1 MDLNKTRRQTG
12 QAFSIL
18 GQATGAEYKRRRKEE
33 EDYQRRMMRDK
44 FKYGLISAA
53 ISPAVQAFGK
63 SATDFAGDLVF
74 GKEEN
79 FFKDTEDGRQAAY
92 RAKLNKK
99 RLEELE
105 ATRAEIL
112 KKGRAAGS
120 TEQYGIDTI
129 LEARKKAVQGVAG
142 GPDENLF
149 INEYIYSSEERESAR
164 AEWEKQWAELN
175 AGIKT
180 LKAAPSLA
188 EMEAAYRKTA
198 IGQSRGRQAVGRA
211 LAWLRGKDY
220 DKDIRKPAIK
230 RILTAGVPGQS
241 QEWYDMSAT
250 DLEENYLRASN
261 VVEGLD
267 AYAEKLLKE
276 NKPLGE
282 SLKNANEARKK
293 NNLLVTAIDQQ
304 NVQPFLDQDYTMEEA
319 KEAIVMGVSNKRAP
333 TKLQANRAVTNR
345 ISSSITN
352 IIPNSG
358 KAKIEQS
365 ANTFFSFEENTENIK
380 RIKEE
385 LYVQIYA
392 QANEGKV
399 PKQTYAEAQGRALE
413 NSSSSFATYVT
424 AVDSRFEN
432 LAAQLV
438 TEAERLVRSDMVANK
453 DEYFSE
459 IPGEGAR
466 KVELK
471 TYEYMHLLLESNLG
485 REAVETKE
493 DVPFYSKDKDKVS
506 IQNLYNGSVRR
517 APPETVKS
525 IKEQLEEQDDLMD
538 VGDLSS
544 LPIFEDP
551 VASNPEAPVVP
562 KPEKSS
568 TVARLQGVAES
579 FISKGMPD
587 KDEIIKVREA
597 IEKREGLKEAIASTP
612 KGQEFLDA
620 LYANRAELSAAKS
633 AGKPHPLY
641 GDSAISNL
649 FNKAGKGTTTKE
661 DLLAIAA
668 EQSGAAGRESALKDF
683 ALDSDNKSG
692 LGNIKSRSIL
702 ENLGFDPTPL
712 PAKSGILFDKDKIKR
727 EGRSSSLLDKP
738 EGSEDIKSMSILER
752 LGFDPTPLP
761 DKSGILF
768 DKDKIKRKP
777 KTTVKEDKVVEAV
790 EKADKKIDALVQEE
804 TPQSKKINKI
814 VSSIKQLKS
823 LDFLT
828 PEQVYTLLGPRS
840 MPYSKKVNGEMVEVY
855 YERQGF
861 SEEIKEAVM
870 QKLYGV

>member
-149 INEYIYSSEERESAR
+149 INEYIYSNEERESAR
-164 AEWEKQWAELN
+164 VEWKKQWAELN

-188 EMEAAYRKTA
+188 EMEAAYKKTA

-220 DKDIRKPAIK
+220 DNDIRKPAIK

-282 SLKNANEARKK
+282 SLKNANDARKK
-293 NNLLVTAIDQQ
+293 NNILVNAIDQQ
-304 NVQPFLDQDYTMEEA
+304 DVQPFLDQDYTIQEA

-333 TKLQANRAVTNR
+333 TKLQANRAVMNR
-345 ISSSITN
+345 ISSSITD

-380 RIKEE
+380 KIKEE

-413 NSSSSFATYVT
+413 NSSSTFASYVT

-438 TEAERLVRSDMVANK
+438 TEAERLVRSDMVDNK

-471 TYEYMHLLLESNLG
+471 TYEYMHLLLKSNLG
-485 REAVETKE
+485 TETVKTTE
-493 DVPFYSKDKDKVS
+493 EKFWSDDKVS
-506 IQNLYNGSVRR
+506 IKELYNGSVRR

-544 LPIFEDP
+544 LPVFENP
-551 VASNPEAPVVP
+551 VASDPEAPVVP
-562 KPEKSS
+562 KPKKSS
-568 TVARLQGVAES
+568 TDARLQGVAES
-579 FISKGMPD
+579 FVSQGMPD
-587 KDEIIKVREA
+587 KDEIIKVRDA
-597 IEKREGLKEAIASTP
+597 IEKRAGLKEAIASTP

-620 LYANRAELSAAKS
+620 LYANK
-633 AGKPHPLY
+633 
-641 GDSAISNL
+641 
-649 FNKAGKGTTTKE
+649 KE
-661 DLLAIAA
+661 NLLAIAE

-683 ALDSDNKSG
+683 AIDSDNKSS
-692 LGNIKSRSIL
+692 LENIKSRSVL

-790 EKADKKIDALVQEE
+790 EKVDKKIDALVQEE

-840 MPYSKKVNGEMVEVY
+840 MPYSKKVNGEIVEVY

>member
-112 KKGRAAGS
+112 KKGRAVGS

-149 INEYIYSSEERESAR
+149 INEYIYSNEERESAR
-164 AEWEKQWAELN
+164 VEWEKQWAELN

-188 EMEAAYRKTA
+188 EMEAAYKKTA

-220 DKDIRKPAIK
+220 DNDIRKPAIK

-282 SLKNANEARKK
+282 SLKNANDARKK
-293 NNLLVTAIDQQ
+293 NNILVNAIDQQ
-304 NVQPFLDQDYTMEEA
+304 DVQPFLDQDYTIQEA

-333 TKLQANRAVTNR
+333 TKLQANRAVMNR
-345 ISSSITN
+345 ISSSITD

-380 RIKEE
+380 KIKEE

-413 NSSSSFATYVT
+413 NSSSTFASYVT

-438 TEAERLVRSDMVANK
+438 TEAERLVRSDMVDNK

-471 TYEYMHLLLESNLG
+471 TYEYMHLLLKSNLG
-485 REAVETKE
+485 TETVKTTE
-493 DVPFYSKDKDKVS
+493 EKFWSDDKVS
-506 IQNLYNGSVRR
+506 IKELYNGSVRR

-544 LPIFEDP
+544 LPVFENP
-551 VASNPEAPVVP
+551 VASDPEAPVVP
-562 KPEKSS
+562 KPKKSS
-568 TVARLQGVAES
+568 TDARLQGVAES
-579 FISKGMPD
+579 FVSQGMPD
-587 KDEIIKVREA
+587 KDEIIKVRDA
-597 IEKREGLKEAIASTP
+597 IEKRAGLKEAIASTP

-661 DLLAIAA
+661 DLLAIAE

-683 ALDSDNKSG
+683 AIDSDNKSS
-692 LGNIKSRSIL
+692 LENIKSRSIL

-727 EGRSSSLLDKP
+727 
-738 EGSEDIKSMSILER
+738 
-752 LGFDPTPLP
+752 
-761 DKSGILF
+761 
-768 DKDKIKRKP
+768 KP

-790 EKADKKIDALVQEE
+790 EKVDKKIDALVQEE

-840 MPYSKKVNGEMVEVY
+840 MPYSKKVNGEIVEVY